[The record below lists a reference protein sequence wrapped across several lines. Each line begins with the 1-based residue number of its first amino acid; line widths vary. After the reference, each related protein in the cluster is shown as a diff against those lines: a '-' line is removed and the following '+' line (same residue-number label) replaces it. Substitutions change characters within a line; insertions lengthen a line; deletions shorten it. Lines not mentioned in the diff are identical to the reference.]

1 MMDPAAVPRSM
12 ARLQY
17 TVVRLP
23 FTLLDEGIIARYWGQ
38 NAPVRRGLER
48 YLGSLDLFAGWLLAD
63 DEISRRGQALMR
75 GTGHPAR
82 DGAPAR
88 DAHRRASWPA
98 PAARSCRLGKPRS
111 CKPAGTARCPAPS
124 PVTKNN
130 KTSSTSAMRPGRWP
144 QAAQRPPR
152 RKRRAGAAGQPGT
165 PGTPAAKAGTI
176 DVTFTLPAEVHAGTV
191 ALCGEFNDWSA
202 EDIRLQRDSDGSWR
216 ATVALEPG
224 RSYRYRYLLD
234 GERWENAWQVG
245 CYAPN
250 SYGSTDSVVVVERPA
265 HAGQAQRPRRAVPDQ
280 HGPQEAAAMLARNR
294 PSKLPSALRP
304 GHLGQQHVTRPRR
317 SRCCTGQLF
326 CRLP

>member
-17 TVVRLP
+17 TFVRLP
-23 FTLLDEGIIARYWGQ
+23 LTLLDEGIIARYWGQ
-38 NAPVRRGLER
+38 NALVRRGLER

-75 GTGHPAR
+75 GTGYPAR

-88 DAHRRASWPA
+88 DAQAQLARAGQILQARQVKVLQAGEQDRAMPSTSAP
-98 PAARSCRLGKPRS
+98 PAAVET
-111 CKPAGTARCPAPS
+111 PAGT
-124 PVTKNN
+124 
-130 KTSSTSAMRPGRWP
+130 
-144 QAAQRPPR
+144 
-152 RKRRAGAAGQPGT
+152 AGQPGT

-234 GERWENAWQVG
+234 GERWENAWQAG

-265 HAGQAQRPRRAVPDQ
+265 HPGQAQP
-280 HGPQEAAAMLARNR
+280 AAQG
-294 PSKLPSALRP
+294 SA
-304 GHLGQQHVTRPRR
+304 
-317 SRCCTGQLF
+317 
-326 CRLP
+326 